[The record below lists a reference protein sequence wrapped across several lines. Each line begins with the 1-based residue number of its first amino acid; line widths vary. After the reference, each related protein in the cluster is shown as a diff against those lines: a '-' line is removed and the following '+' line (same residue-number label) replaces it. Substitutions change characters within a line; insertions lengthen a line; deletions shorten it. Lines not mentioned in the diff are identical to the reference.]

1 MNPELGRAGF
11 RIGCLVVIPSVILLL
26 LLAPGTAEY
35 SITVV
40 TLVMGLIFTAAVTAL
55 VVRSQR

>member
-1 MNPELGRAGF
+1 MNPELGWAGF
-11 RIGCLVVIPSVILLL
+11 RIGCLLVIPSVILLL

-40 TLVMGLIFTAAVTAL
+40 TLVVGLVFTAAVTAV